1 MVLVFRTSLQTKG
14 DCQRLAQWLDRQPAI
29 ERWTI
34 DLDDCDKV
42 LRVVATAI
50 PVSAIETLVQSAGF
64 DCSELPD

>member
-1 MVLVFRTSLQTKG
+1 M
-14 DCQRLAQWLDRQPAI
+14 AQWLDRQPAI

-50 PVSAIETLVQSAGF
+50 PVSAIETLVQLAGF